1 MILKHLHM
9 TLAYI
14 SVLGFIAR
22 GLWRIGLGR
31 PLASRGL
38 RVTPHV
44 IDTLLLAT
52 GVGLAVR
59 LGIWPHHAPWFT
71 TKLLLI
77 AVYIGLGITALRARP
92 QWLRWTLFIAATG
105 TGCWIIAV
113 AWTRSPL
120 PGLT

>member
-31 PLASRGL
+31 PLASHWL

-44 IDTLLLAT
+44 VDTLLLAT
-52 GVGLAVR
+52 GVGLAFQ
-59 LGIWPHHAPWFT
+59 LGMWPHHAPWFT
-71 TKLLLI
+71 TKLFLI
-77 AVYIGLGITALRARP
+77 VVYIGLGIAAFRSRP
-92 QWLRWTLFIAATG
+92 QWLRWTLFIGATG

-113 AWTRSPL
+113 AWTRSLL
-120 PGLT
+120 PGLA